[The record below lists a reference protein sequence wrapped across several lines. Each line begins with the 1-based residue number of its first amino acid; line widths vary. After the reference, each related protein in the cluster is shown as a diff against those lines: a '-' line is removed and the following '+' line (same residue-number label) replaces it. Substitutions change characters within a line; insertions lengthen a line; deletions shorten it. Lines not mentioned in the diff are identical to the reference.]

1 MERKKA
7 NCGTS
12 SVVRDETQDFHK
24 GVDQLTDIVKQKE
37 ESDCWLSQTKPG
49 VKRLCG
55 EGL

>member
-12 SVVRDETQDFHK
+12 SVVRDETQDFQK
-24 GVDQLTDIVKQKE
+24 GVDQLTDIVKQTE

-49 VKRLCG
+49 VKRVSG
-55 EGL
+55 KGI